1 MIKINGSKLLVNRSM
16 SQNLASKLT
25 KLGVT
30 LSLSLTFVSLIA
42 PLPALSQEKLLRTL
56 NVTGRGV
63 ESIDTTLTQVELG
76 VESTGKSASAV
87 QQEVAR
93 RSTAVVELLK
103 NRKVEKLETT
113 GINLSPTY
121 DYTGGRQVLT
131 GYSAINRVRFQ
142 VPIPQAGILLDQAV
156 QSGASRIDG
165 LSFKASDTAIATA
178 QQQALREATQD
189 ALQQART
196 VFSSLNITQKEI
208 ISIQI
213 NQATPPPSVP
223 MVYATAARM
232 KTGFDSTTPVIGGEQ
247 TVEATVT
254 LTISY

>member
-1 MIKINGSKLLVNRSM
+1 
-16 SQNLASKLT
+16 
-25 KLGVT
+25 
-30 LSLSLTFVSLIA
+30 
-42 PLPALSQEKLLRTL
+42 
-56 NVTGRGV
+56 V

-131 GYSAINRVRFQ
+131 GYSATNRVRFQ

-165 LSFKASDTAIATA
+165 LSLK
-178 QQQALREATQD
+178 
-189 ALQQART
+189 
-196 VFSSLNITQKEI
+196 
-208 ISIQI
+208 
-213 NQATPPPSVP
+213 
-223 MVYATAARM
+223 
-232 KTGFDSTTPVIGGEQ
+232 PVIQ
-247 TVEATVT
+247 PLPLHNNKPFVRQLKT
-254 LTISY
+254 LYNKHVPSLVHSILPKRR